1 MVATATNY
9 VLVDFENVQPRN
21 LELLD
26 SHPCKVLVFV
36 GANQTR
42 IPLGLAT
49 ALQSFGDAG
58 RYISVSGTGKDAL
71 DFHIAYYVGELVAS
85 EPEAYFHIIS
95 RDKGFDP
102 LVKHLRSRR
111 FRVSRDPD
119 LAEIPL
125 LRLSSAGS
133 HDEKI
138 AAIVENLKGRG
149 QSRPR
154 KVATLANTINSLFKE
169 DISESDL
176 GALIE
181 EMRRR
186 GLISVDAGKVGY
198 KLTDLRS

>member
-1 MVATATNY
+1 MAATATNY

-21 LELLD
+21 LELLAG
-26 SHPCKVLVFV
+26 HPCRVLVFV

-42 IPLGLAT
+42 VPIGLAT

-58 RYISVSGTGKDAL
+58 RYIPISGNGKDAL
-71 DFHIAYYVGELVAS
+71 DFHIAYYVGELLAA
-85 EPEAYFHIIS
+85 EPEAYYHIIS

-111 FRVSRDPD
+111 LRVSRYPD
-119 LAEIPL
+119 IAEIPL

-133 HDEKI
+133 YDEKI

-154 KVATLANTINSLFKE
+154 KVTTLSNTINSLFKE
-169 DISESDL
+169 DMSVTDLES
-176 GALIE
+176 LIN

-186 GLISVDAGKVGY
+186 GLISVDEGKVGY
-198 KLTDLRS
+198 QLSGKS